1 MTARVV
7 RMLNGEDVIADVKE
21 VRKEE
26 DGPAF
31 AYRLTQPYTISIQQP
46 PEVLFE
52 ADEHAA
58 PVDFDS
64 LEVEFT
70 VWVPFSAEEHI
81 FVPLP
86 SVQFIY
92 KPMNSLVEKYNQLL
106 NHGKDPN
113 FEDGTVTILD
123 RKDDG
128 TGRGTVIAD

>member
-1 MTARVV
+1 MSARVV

-31 AYRLTQPYTISIQQP
+31 AYRLTQPYTVAIQQP

-52 ADEHAA
+52 SDEHAA
-58 PVDFDS
+58 PVDFTHLDI
-64 LEVEFT
+64 EFT
-70 VWVPFSAEEHI
+70 VYVPFAAEEHI

-92 KPMNSLVEKYNQLL
+92 KPSEALVEKYQQLL
-106 NHGKDPN
+106 NHGKNPD
-113 FEDGTVTILD
+113 FEDGSVTILD
-123 RKDDG
+123 RKDNG
-128 TGRGTVIAD
+128 TGRGTESLD